1 MSVRTL
7 PVMLA
12 AVIGFSSIALE
23 AIAAETVGLVV
34 GLRGFAT
41 ATAPGREPRRLQ
53 CLDVIHDDEVVN
65 TSEGSRVSV
74 LIGDVYAQM
83 FVFSE
88 ARFALTSDGGAQLF
102 LDQGRMRVID
112 PRTAG
117 DVPDIEMTTPRA
129 RASFRAN
136 DIDAYVL
143 APMGD
148 SNAMI
153 CSERVDLHVHRTDA
167 AGGSL
172 GVSLGE
178 CVVASKDNGT
188 YNAKIPSERIG
199 LREADDCE
207 VELGSV
213 PARFAGIDVASP
225 PLPEGID
232 LPTTIDILPRR
243 PCDDPGAGCGPAF
256 AEPAFTDTVNS
267 PFDGSDLIDQLF
279 NLND

>member
-1 MSVRTL
+1 
-7 PVMLA
+7 
-12 AVIGFSSIALE
+12 
-23 AIAAETVGLVV
+23 
-34 GLRGFAT
+34 
-41 ATAPGREPRRLQ
+41 
-53 CLDVIHDDEVVN
+53 
-65 TSEGSRVSV
+65 
-74 LIGDVYAQM
+74 
-83 FVFSE
+83 
-88 ARFALTSDGGAQLF
+88 
-102 LDQGRMRVID
+102 
-112 PRTAG
+112 
-117 DVPDIEMTTPRA
+117 
-129 RASFRAN
+129 
-136 DIDAYVL
+136 
-143 APMGD
+143 
-148 SNAMI
+148 MI

-232 LPTTIDILPRR
+232 LPAAIDVLPRR
-243 PCDDPGAGCGPAF
+243 PCDDSGAGCGPAFAEPAFAEPAFAEPAFAGPAFAEPAFAEPAFAGPAFAEPAFAGPVFAEPVFAEPAFAEPAF